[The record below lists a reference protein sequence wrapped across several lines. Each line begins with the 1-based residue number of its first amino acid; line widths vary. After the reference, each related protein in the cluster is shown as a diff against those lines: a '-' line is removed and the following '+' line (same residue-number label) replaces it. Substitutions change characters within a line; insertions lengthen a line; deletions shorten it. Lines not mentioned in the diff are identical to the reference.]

1 MKIGLLADAHGNP
14 VGLGLCLAALAAAGA
29 ERLVFLG
36 DALGYFP
43 DGPQVLAMLERAG
56 ALCLMGNHEAMLLG
70 RLPLDP
76 EADRQY
82 GLARTGAAL
91 SPAELSRLAAWP
103 ESVEL
108 ELGGRRLICMHGRPG
123 EPLTG
128 YLYPDADLAGLGGLA
143 ADALFTAHTH
153 RPFTARAG
161 GVLVVNV
168 GSVGLPR
175 QGGALASCTLYDTES
190 GRAELLEVPLPVGEL
205 LNGYRHRLH
214 QRVREVLLR

>member
-14 VGLGLCLAALAAAGA
+14 VGLGLCLKALAVAGA

-43 DGPQVLAMLERAG
+43 DGPRVLDMLVAAG

-82 GLARTGAAL
+82 GLARAAGAL
-91 SPAELSRLAAWP
+91 SQAELTRLASWP
-103 ESVEL
+103 EYAEL
-108 ELGGRRLICMHGRPG
+108 EWGGRRLMCMHGRPG
-123 EPLTG
+123 QPLTG
-128 YLYPDADLAGLGGLA
+128 YLYPDSDLAGLEGLE

-153 RPFTARAG
+153 RPFMARAG

-168 GSVGLPR
+168 GSAGLPR
-175 QGGALASCTLYDTES
+175 QGGGLASCALYDTES
-190 GRAELLEVPLPVGEL
+190 GRAELITAPLPVGEL
-205 LNGYRHRLH
+205 LQGYRHSLH
-214 QRVREVLLR
+214 ARVREVLLR